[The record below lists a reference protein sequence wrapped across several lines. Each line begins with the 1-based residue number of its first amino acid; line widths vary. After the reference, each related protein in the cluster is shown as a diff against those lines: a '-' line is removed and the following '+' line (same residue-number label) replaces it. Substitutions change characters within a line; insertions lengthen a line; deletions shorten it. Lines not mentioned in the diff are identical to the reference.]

1 MNLKP
6 AWVGGRR
13 EAEGSR
19 GAREREINGERAPA
33 GPSTSAN
40 TLL

>member
-6 AWVGGRR
+6 VWVGGRR
-13 EAEGSR
+13 EAESSR
-19 GAREREINGERAPA
+19 GEREREINGERALA
-33 GPSTSAN
+33 GTSTSAN